1 MYLYNKEGNKIEIY
15 SFIPNYDKEKEFRE
29 SEKKLIPEDKKYIR
43 LETNMSNYYLKKI
56 INNKRNLILSEMI
69 DNVNFTIKKGFK
81 NHYSKMYFDK
91 MIDPNNTIYID
102 GPRRNL
108 INIYDYYDNDETMGN
123 RDNVYALIN
132 GSYVKDSNDSNK
144 YVLSGI
150 VNLTKKLY
158 LLEILKKGNFDLLT
172 DNEIKEFLDL
182 FDFSHVTD
190 IDKRKLDEMI
200 KYKIINYDECNISS
214 KLEESQKILKLMK

>member
-1 MYLYNKEGNKIEIY
+1 MYLYNKEVNKIEIY
-15 SFIPNYDKEKEFRE
+15 SFIPNYEKEKEFRE

-69 DNVNFTIKKGFK
+69 D
-81 NHYSKMYFDK
+81 
-91 MIDPNNTIYID
+91 PNNTIYID

-108 INIYDYYDNDETMGN
+108 INIYEYYDNDETIEI

-144 YVLSGI
+144 YVLNGI

-200 KYKIINYDECNISS
+200 KYKLINYDECNISS
-214 KLEESQKILKLMK
+214 KLEQSQKIFKLMK